1 MNNMRTVIDIGN
13 GYIKWVVFWNED
25 DRTVVLAKDMVK
37 TRGMRK
43 GKILDIQDFA
53 MCINELLK
61 TFAKKLWWDFIEEV
75 TVWVS
80 HPSTDIKRV
89 AEQKRVL
96 SNKIGHDDIWHLSD
110 VVADASY
117 RPNFEVIKI
126 IPVLWLIDEET
137 KTKDPLAM
145 EARKL
150 ELIADVFMLPKSFYD
165 NLLEVFENLDLQVV
179 DIVPNILGAAQATL
193 DFDLKDLWVIL
204 VDIWANQTS
213 YVVYEEWYPLIYGVL
228 PVWWEEVTKDISIWL
243 QIDIKE
249 AESIKREKWV
259 IVMDNR
265 TIDDE
270 SVDVRFL
277 SDIMIARYEEI
288 FELIQQDLIRNGKDW
303 RLPGGVILTWGW
315 SKVQN
320 ILTLAKD
327 VFKLASF
334 YGEDKQLQLWD
345 LSQNQQF
352 LSLLGDYVRIQ
363 KYDQGRWWGLG
374 FSFDFSFMGKIKE
387 FFKQLF

>member
-117 RPNFEVIKI
+117 RPNYEVIKI

-193 DFDLKDLWVIL
+193 DFDLKDLWVML

-213 YVVYEEWYPLIYGVL
+213 YVVYEEWYPLLYGVL

>member
-213 YVVYEEWYPLIYGVL
+213 YVVYEEWYPLLYGVL